1 MDRDEL
7 IFQEYKLYA
16 EQKENFI
23 DRNFRTNRFYM
34 VSFVVLIFA
43 MIYTGNVV
51 FMERL
56 SATLE
61 FSLMGVAF
69 FLRFMVDEC

>member
-7 IFQEYKLYA
+7 IFREYKLYA

-34 VSFVVLIFA
+34 ISFFAIIFECPSSLRVLFNDHNKFIS
-43 MIYTGNVV
+43 
-51 FMERL
+51 RL
-56 SATLE
+56 D
-61 FSLMGVAF
+61 SLKY
-69 FLRFMVDEC
+69 

>member
-7 IFQEYKLYA
+7 IFQEYKMYT

-34 VSFVVLIFA
+34 ISFVAIIFALIF
-43 MIYTGNVV
+43 TGNIV
-51 FMERL
+51 FMSKIKLLEALRKL
-56 SATLE
+56 FCTL
-61 FSLMGVAF
+61 
-69 FLRFMVDEC
+69 CKKN